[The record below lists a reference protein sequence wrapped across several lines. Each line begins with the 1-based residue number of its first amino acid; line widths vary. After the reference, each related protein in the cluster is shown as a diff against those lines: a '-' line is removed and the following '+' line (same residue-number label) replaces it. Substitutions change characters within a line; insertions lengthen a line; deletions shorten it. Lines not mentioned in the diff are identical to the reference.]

1 MDRYWQGQKGHD
13 ERHIL
18 KLGSAQ
24 IFGPLLKRKTISFK
38 KKF

>member
-13 ERHIL
+13 DRHIL

-24 IFGPLLKRKTISFK
+24 IIWPPFK
-38 KKF
+38 KEND